1 MLWDIF
7 CRVIDNYGDIGV
19 SWRLC
24 ADLAARG
31 EHVRL
36 WVDDASAL
44 QWMAPGAAQ
53 GLWSGVRVLDWDHGG
68 DPAVL
73 ATLPAADVWIETFGC
88 EIAPA
93 FVAHHAQAVARSGAS
108 QPVWLNLEYLS
119 AEPYVERSH
128 ALLSPVM
135 QGPAKGW
142 RKFFFYPGFTERTGG
157 LLREPGLMPQITAH
171 SDTKLRSDFFARI
184 GVSLGGAAPSDFLVS
199 LFCYEPP
206 LLRALLDQLAAYDTP
221 VRLLVTAG
229 RATKAV
235 QALRGEQTLQGS
247 LHIDYLPAL
256 SQKDFDQLL
265 WHCDVN
271 FVRGEDSV
279 VRALWAGKPFVWHIY
294 PQDDHAH
301 AAKLEAFVEQMQFG
315 KFVRHWHRAWNGLLP
330 AGQQDLALLPL
341 SEEAL
346 GQWQQEV
353 QAARARL
360 LKLEDLCSQLVQF
373 ALKNR

>member
-24 ADLAARG
+24 ADMAARG
-31 EHVRL
+31 EQVRL

-44 QWMAPGAAQ
+44 QWMAPGAAE
-53 GLWSGVRVLDWDHGG
+53 GLWPGVHVLDWAPSG
-68 DPAVL
+68 DKAVL
-73 ATLPAADVWIETFGC
+73 ATLPTADVWIETFGC

-93 FVAHHAQAVARSGAS
+93 FIAHFAHATAERGTR
-108 QPVWLNLEYLS
+108 QPVWINLEYLS

-128 ALLSPVM
+128 GLLSPVM

-142 RKFFFYPGFTERTGG
+142 HKFFFYPGFTELTGS
-157 LLREPGLMPQITAH
+157 LLREPGLMQEMALH
-171 SDTKLRSDFFARI
+171 ADAKLRADFFTRI
-184 GVSLGGAAPSDFLVS
+184 GVRPEAATQDERLVS

-206 LLRALLDQLAAYDTP
+206 LLQALLDQLAVCDTP
-221 VRLLVTAG
+221 VHLLVTAG
-229 RATKAV
+229 RATHAV
-235 QALRGEQTLQGS
+235 QALWGQQTLRGS
-247 LHIDYLPAL
+247 LRIDYLPAL
-256 SQKDFDQLL
+256 TQKEFDQLL
-265 WHCDVN
+265 WHCDIN

-294 PQDDHAH
+294 PQDDLAH
-301 AAKLEAFVEQMQFG
+301 AAKLEAFMQQMQWG
-315 KFVRHWHRAWNGLLP
+315 QSVCHLHRAWNGLLP
-330 AGQQDLALLPL
+330 TGRQDPALLPL
-341 SEEAL
+341 SKEAL

-360 LKLEDLCSQLVQF
+360 LKLDDLCSQLVQF